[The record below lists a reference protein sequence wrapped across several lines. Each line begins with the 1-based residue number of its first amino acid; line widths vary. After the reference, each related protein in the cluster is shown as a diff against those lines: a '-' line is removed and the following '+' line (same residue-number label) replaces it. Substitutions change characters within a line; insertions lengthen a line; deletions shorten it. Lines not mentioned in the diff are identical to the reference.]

1 MGIPEVRRL
10 QIGQYV
16 NLQRINTE
24 KILQHSQITDEL
36 PELTEEEFASY
47 PLSLSLAGMFYTDE
61 LPYTYAE
68 YQEHLH
74 LTHEFE
80 KVHDSYTLVR
90 SPRAAFRNIQ
100 IRILLN
106 SYVIITK
113 NKHPMI
119 QFVIRHRSLCA
130 AIENFE
136 VTVPNT
142 EHEMIAPE

>member
-1 MGIPEVRRL
+1 LHGEEAVLLSIP
-10 QIGQYV
+10 G
-16 NLQRINTE
+16 
-24 KILQHSQITDEL
+24 
-36 PELTEEEFASY
+36 
-47 PLSLSLAGMFYTDE
+47 
-61 LPYTYAE
+61 
-68 YQEHLH
+68 
-74 LTHEFE
+74 
-80 KVHDSYTLVR
+80 
-90 SPRAAFRNIQ
+90 
-100 IRILLN
+100 LN